1 MKTKW
6 NHDGTSLMTSG
17 EDGQLK
23 IWSRSGMLRSTHAQ
37 TESPIYAAVWSPFS
51 SGVLYSSGK
60 TLTIQPFGSNS
71 KVFICLA
78 THFLF
83 LLLLLSS
90 LFIYPRKK
98 TIQWLAHDSVVLSVA
113 WCSVSNLIAS
123 GGEDCHLKI
132 WDSLGQQL
140 FKSTARLHPITEIRW
155 SPDGSLCAFATFSSA
170 CVCSCYGVS
179 RSIYLLNIDYFNHLL
194 IIFI

>member
-23 IWSRSGMLRSTHAQ
+23 IWSRSGMLRNTHAQ
-37 TESPIYAAVWSPFS
+37 TEAPIYAAVWSPFS

-60 TLTIQPFGSNS
+60 TLTIQPFGSNT
-71 KVFICLA
+71 KVFQPSL
-78 THFLF
+78 TVYF
-83 LLLLLSS
+83 LLLLFNC
-90 LFIYPRKK
+90 LFILPTRQ
-98 TIQWLAHDSVVLSVA
+98 TIQWLAHDAVVLSVA
-113 WCSVSNLIAS
+113 WCPVSNLIAS
-123 GGEDCHLKI
+123 GGEDCHFKI

-170 CVCSCYGVS
+170 CVSSCYGVS
-179 RSIYLLNIDYFNHLL
+179 RSFDL
-194 IIFI
+194 